1 MIINE
6 LQSDS
11 IVFFDNKLK
20 AIYDTIVKVIKEEG
34 FLNAEILINDNE
46 IGTTC
51 IDLISQKY
59 SISDNWS
66 LQHKIGTVREVEKMK
81 KTTEKAILSL
91 KKEHVNIKI
100 NYLRKN
106 IKDGGFSDD
115 DIKELSRLTKIKT
128 EISKVLGRNIE

>member
-1 MIINE
+1 M
-6 LQSDS
+6 
-11 IVFFDNKLK
+11 FFDNKLK
-20 AIYDTIVKVIKEEG
+20 IVFDTIIKVIGEEG
-34 FLNAEILINDNE
+34 FLNTEVLINSHE
-46 IGTTC
+46 IGTIC

-66 LQHKIGTVREVEKMK
+66 LQHKIGTVREIEKMK

-100 NYLRKN
+100 NNLRKN
-106 IKDGGFSDD
+106 IEDGGFSDG
-115 DIKELSRLTKIKT
+115 DIKELNRLTKIKT